1 MEKKKKFACPCCGFL
16 TLEEEPPGTHGI
28 CPVCGWEDDLVQ
40 FKDPTHWGANGVSLV
55 EARQNFLR
63 YGASEEKYRSEVRR
77 PFPEEV
83 KYPYHIEYTKFGS
96 PVMRLPKEIELVTT
110 FLLCDVQ
117 GPLGRTSFLSEID
130 RVLRGEVPYSE
141 IAGNVCGLQIRKDLT
156 RVIDTLADDETENA
170 CVIETW
176 ELRELM
182 VIWCGLT
189 ENKA

>member
-63 YGASEEKYRSEVRR
+63 YGVSEEKYRSEVRR
-77 PFPEEV
+77 PLPEEV
-83 KYPYHIEYTKFGS
+83 KYPYRIEYTKYGS
-96 PVMRLPKEIELVTT
+96 PVMRLPRETELVTT
-110 FLLCDVQ
+110 FLFSDVQ
-117 GPLGRTSFLSEID
+117 RNIGGYYLFAID
-130 RVLRGEVPYSE
+130 RVLQGEVPYSE
-141 IAGNVCGLQIRKDLT
+141 AGGNVYRLEIRKDLT
-156 RVIDTLADDETENA
+156 RVVDTLADDETENA

-176 ELRELM
+176 ELRELI